1 MTKEQK
7 ITELKKLY
15 PTLTKGVNDE
25 VVTLTA
31 EEYDETIS
39 AWAENIL
46 EQEAELERIAN
57 ATAEKTA
64 ILSKLGISEDEAKL
78 LLS

>member
-7 ITELKKLY
+7 IADLKKLH

-31 EEYDETIS
+31 EEYDLTIS
-39 AWAENIL
+39 AWADIIL

-57 ATAEKTA
+57 APTEKA
-64 ILSKLGISEDEAKL
+64 ALLAKLGITEDEAKL

>member
-7 ITELKKLY
+7 IADLKKLH
-15 PTLTKGVNDE
+15 PTLTKGVNNE

-31 EEYDETIS
+31 EEYDLTIS
-39 AWAENIL
+39 AWADIIL

-57 ATAEKTA
+57 APTEKA
-64 ILSKLGISEDEAKL
+64 ALLAKLGITEDEAKL